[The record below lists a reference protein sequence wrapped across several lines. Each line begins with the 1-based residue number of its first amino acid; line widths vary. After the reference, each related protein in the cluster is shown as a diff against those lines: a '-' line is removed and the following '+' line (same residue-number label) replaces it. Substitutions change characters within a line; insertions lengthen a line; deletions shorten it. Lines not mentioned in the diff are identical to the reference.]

1 MKIWLLLIT
10 CVACGV
16 GDMSSERRDSQSNT
30 CPAAG
35 TAKGNDGK
43 QTETNTACTI
53 EMAEGEIMLSDV
65 QENELDFMT
74 TETFKPQIALRI
86 PQILQKRLD
95 YLNTMVK
102 KPMLWAAKH
111 SSKSA
116 MEGNLNDGFP
126 KMYAEGAGNDDH
138 LAVSPRVN
146 TSGGQSYYPIVWVAG
161 SDASIQSFDFS
172 YAKMTYDVIDYFANP
187 KCPATITGDNK
198 PAYVSV
204 RFPNGNEI
212 KLSPPHQHPM
222 ISLEL
227 SFWMG
232 RDNNL
237 KMAYYEVVSSKAW
250 KFATLAECGV
260 RMPEHDYECEY
271 DITDDGYACK

>member
-16 GDMSSERRDSQSNT
+16 GDMSSKHRDSQSNT

-53 EMAEGEIMLSDV
+53 EMAEGEIMLIDV

-102 KPMLWAAKH
+102 KPMLWAVKH
-111 SSKSA
+111 SSKFA
-116 MEGNLNDGFP
+116 FEGNLNDGFP

-161 SDASIQSFDFS
+161 SEASIQSSAFS

-198 PAYVSV
+198 PAYVSI

-212 KLSPPHQHPM
+212 LMPM
-222 ISLEL
+222 ISLAL

-237 KMAYYEVVSSKAW
+237 KMAYRSKGW
-250 KFATLAECGV
+250 KKFATLAECGV
-260 RMPEHDYECEY
+260 RMPEHDYECDY